1 MTEPPTTHLAPAH
14 TTTETAPDAATGA
27 LTWDGGRLYRHGV
40 PHRILSGGLHY
51 FRVHPDLW
59 RDRIRRLADL
69 GLNTVDT
76 YVPWNFHQP
85 REHRPPSFD
94 GWRDLERFIGTV
106 GEEGLDVV
114 VRPGPY
120 ICAEWS
126 NGGLP
131 SWLTGRDVAIRS
143 SDPAFTSAV
152 DHWFDELIP
161 RIAALQTT
169 EGGPVVAVQVE
180 NEFGSYGDDHAYL
193 RWNRRALT
201 TRGIRELL
209 FTADGPTE
217 LMQDGGTL
225 PGTLAAVTLGSR
237 PAAARRLLTT
247 RRPDEPFLVAEFWNG
262 WFDHWGK
269 RHHVR
274 GVDSAVGTLRDI
286 LADDGSVS
294 IYMAHGGTN
303 FGLWAG
309 ANEEDGRLRPIVTSY
324 DSDAPIAE
332 DGALTAK
339 FFAVREALGARK
351 PVRSPARPPTLPPAR
366 RPLVHRADLLPGLR
380 AVPAPTVTAP
390 RPASFEQLGLD
401 AGMVLHTA
409 HPRIPTGEHRLV
421 LTDVRDRALV
431 FTDGTLVG
439 VADAEHPELPVHG
452 TGDVVRLEVLVE
464 SLGRVNYGPGI
475 GRHKGLLGP
484 VLVDRRGVQ
493 GWDSTPVALQE
504 WGVEEL
510 AEAVGAGRGTGHGR
524 AAGHGTGLASA
535 AGHAAGQASAAGHG
549 IGQASA
555 AGHTFAAGLD
565 ITDRSAVGR
574 AIAHARAAGPA
585 VTHRPAT
592 ARTAAAGFGV
602 ATFQVDGPADTFLAL
617 PGSGRGLVWVN
628 GFLLGRHWDI
638 GPQVTLYCPAP
649 LLRAGENTVT
659 VLELE
664 HLGDTL
670 ELRDRPEL
678 GPTEEYIEEF
688 D

>member
-1 MTEPPTTHLAPAH
+1 MTELRTTH
-14 TTTETAPDAATGA
+14 A
-27 LTWDGGRLYRHGV
+27 LTWHAGRLYRHGV
-40 PHRILSGGLHY
+40 PHRILSGALHY
-51 FRVHPDLW
+51 FRVHPGLW

-85 REHRPPSFD
+85 REDEAPRFD
-94 GWRDLERFIGTV
+94 GWRDVERFIRTV

-131 SWLTGRDVAIRS
+131 SWLTGRDVAVRS
-143 SDPAFTSAV
+143 SDPAFTSPV
-152 DHWFDELIP
+152 GGWFDELVP
-161 RIAALQTT
+161 RLAALQAC

-180 NEFGSYGDDHAYL
+180 NEFGSFGDDQAYL

-217 LMQDGGTL
+217 LMLDGGTL
-225 PGTLAAVTLGSR
+225 PGTLTAVTLGSR
-237 PAAARRLLTT
+237 PEAARRLLAA

-262 WFDHWGK
+262 WFDHWGE

-274 GVDSAVGTLRDI
+274 SVQSAVGALRDI
-286 LADDGSVS
+286 LADGGSVS
-294 IYMAHGGTN
+294 VYMAHGGTN

-309 ANEEDGRLRPIVTSY
+309 ANEVDGRLQPVVTSY

-332 DGALTAK
+332 DGSLTAK
-339 FFAVREALGARK
+339 FFAVREALGAHG
-351 PVRSPARPPTLPPAR
+351 PLRSPARLPTLPPAR
-366 RPLVHRADLLPGLR
+366 LPLVHRADLLAGLR
-380 AVPAPTVTAP
+380 SVPAPITTAP

-409 HPRIPTGEHRLV
+409 HPRVPPGEHRLV

-431 FTDGTLVG
+431 FVDGALLG
-439 VADAEHPELPVHG
+439 VADPASCELPLCG

-464 SLGRVNYGPGI
+464 NLGRVNYGPGI

-484 VLVDRRGVQ
+484 VLVDRRIVQ
-493 GWDSTPVALQE
+493 GWDSMPVALQE
-504 WGVEEL
+504 WGSGEL
-510 AEAVGAGRGTGHGR
+510 SRAV
-524 AAGHGTGLASA
+524 
-535 AGHAAGQASAAGHG
+535 
-549 IGQASA
+549 
-555 AGHTFAAGLD
+555 AAGL
-565 ITDRSAVGR
+565 
-574 AIAHARAAGPA
+574 AGA
-585 VTHRPAT
+585 Q
-592 ARTAAAGFGV
+592 AGFAV
-602 ATFQVDGPADTFLAL
+602 AEFQVGTPADTFLSL
-617 PGSGRGLVWVN
+617 PGSVRGLVWVN
-628 GFLLGRHWDI
+628 GFLLGRYRET
-638 GPQVTLYCPAP
+638 GPQLTLYCPAP
-649 LLRAGENTVT
+649 LLHAGANTVT

-664 HLGDTL
+664 RLGGTL
-670 ELRDRPEL
+670 ALRDRPEL
-678 GPTEEYIEEF
+678 GPPQEYVEEF

>member
-1 MTEPPTTHLAPAH
+1 MTHISPAH
-14 TTTETAPDAATGA
+14 ATTDARADGATGA
-27 LTWDGGRLYRHGV
+27 LGRRKGRLYRHGV
-40 PHRILSGGLHY
+40 PHRILSGALHY
-51 FRVHPDLW
+51 FRVHPGLW

-85 REHRPPSFD
+85 RENEAPRFD
-94 GWRDLERFIGTV
+94 GWRDVERFIRTV
-106 GEEGLDVV
+106 GEEGLDVI

-143 SDPAFTSAV
+143 SDPGFTSAV
-152 DHWFDELIP
+152 GRWFDELVP
-161 RIAALQTT
+161 RIAALQTA

-180 NEFGSYGDDHAYL
+180 NEFGSFGDDHAYL
-193 RWNRRALT
+193 HWNRQALSQ
-201 TRGIRELL
+201 RGIRELL

-217 LMQDGGTL
+217 LMLDGGTL
-225 PGTLAAVTLGSR
+225 PGTLAAITLGSQ
-237 PAAARRLLTT
+237 PDAARQLLAI
-247 RRPDEPFLVAEFWNG
+247 RRPDEPFVVAEFWNG

-274 GVDSAVGTLRDI
+274 GVDSAVRTLRGI
-286 LADDGSVS
+286 IADGGSVS

-309 ANEEDGRLRPIVTSY
+309 ANEHEGRLQPIVTSY

-332 DGALTAK
+332 DGSLAAK
-339 FFAVREALGARK
+339 FFAVREALGARG
-351 PVRSPARPPTLPPAR
+351 PLRSPERMPTLPPTR
-366 RPLVHRADLLPGLR
+366 VPLAHRADLLTGIR
-380 AVPAPTVTAP
+380 AVPAHVPTSTAP

-409 HPRIPTGEHRLV
+409 HPRIPAGEHRLV

-431 FTDGTLVG
+431 FADGALLG
-439 VADAEHPELPVHG
+439 AADPDEPELPIHG
-452 TGDVVRLEVLVE
+452 TGDAVRLEVLVE
-464 SLGRVNYGPGI
+464 NLGRVNYGPGI
-475 GRHKGLLGP
+475 GGHKGLLGP
-484 VLVDRRGVQ
+484 VLVDRRIVQ

-504 WGVEEL
+504 WSSTDL
-510 AEAVGAGRGTGHGR
+510 AAAVAP
-524 AAGHGTGLASA
+524 
-535 AGHAAGQASAAGHG
+535 
-549 IGQASA
+549 
-555 AGHTFAAGLD
+555 
-565 ITDRSAVGR
+565 
-574 AIAHARAAGPA
+574 GPA
-585 VTHRPAT
+585 TTH
-592 ARTAAAGFGV
+592 AGFAV
-602 ATFQVDGPADTFLAL
+602 ATFDVDTPADTFLAL
-617 PGSGRGLVWVN
+617 PGSSRGLVWIN
-628 GFLLGRHWDI
+628 GFLLGRYWEI

-664 HLGDTL
+664 RLGGTL
-670 ELRDRPEL
+670 ELRNRPEL
-678 GPTEEYIEEF
+678 GPPQEYVEEF